1 MEVGSMEKDGRRARR
16 RLLSLVLL
24 AGLIVFIMAGVAL
37 AASPQDIYNDYAANG
52 KLTVSYSDEDLNAVL
67 TDPTLAQY
75 ANQEKLNKLKD
86 VIQTSGE
93 ETRSAFPFTGS
104 QMLLIFGAGVVL
116 VGGGVLLR
124 RGQRK
129 SS

>member
-1 MEVGSMEKDGRRARR
+1 MVKAATRHRVLGLVLATG
-16 RLLSLVLL
+16 LLVFLL
-24 AGLIVFIMAGVAL
+24 AGVAM
-37 AASPQDIYNDYAANG
+37 AASPQDIYKDYVTHG
-52 KLTVSYSDEDLNAVL
+52 KLTVTYTKVELNAVL

-75 ANQEKLNKLKD
+75 SDQEQLKKLKD
-86 VIQTSGE
+86 VIQTS
-93 ETRSAFPFTGS
+93 ETETTSTFPFTGS

-116 VGGGVLLR
+116 VGGGVALR